1 MNNIIPTKILKD
13 DRNIYIFR
21 IENNNLIIQ
30 ATHVLYILKDLEK
43 QIYDLI
49 DWNNTIWDILSK
61 ISIDYNISILEIE
74 SDIINFL
81 ENLKEKKLI
90 NF

>member
-1 MNNIIPTKILKD
+1 MKNIIPTKILKD

-49 DWNNTIWDILSK
+49 DWSNTIWDILDK
-61 ISIDYNISILEIE
+61 ISIDYNISKWEIK

-81 ENLKEKKLI
+81 DKLKEKKLI